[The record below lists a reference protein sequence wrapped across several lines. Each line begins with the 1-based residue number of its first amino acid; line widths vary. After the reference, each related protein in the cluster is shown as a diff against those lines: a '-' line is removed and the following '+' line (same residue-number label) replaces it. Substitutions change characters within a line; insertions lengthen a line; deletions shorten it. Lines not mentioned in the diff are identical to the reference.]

1 MASKKVIL
9 YFESPSDALK
19 FTLAAGSV
27 MAGDIHDASDG
38 LIHEMHLAIAP
49 VLLGSGEHLLG
60 GIDLTRLG
68 FECTEHVPTASATHV
83 VLTRRK

>member
-38 LIHEMHLAIAP
+38 LIHEMQRASRIQLGVTATADGPPLNDVAP
-49 VLLGSGEHLLG
+49 
-60 GIDLTRLG
+60 
-68 FECTEHVPTASATHV
+68 
-83 VLTRRK
+83 